1 MSDPESPETPDG
13 GASEPAP
20 RSVPMAAIAGAVILV
35 GLVAFALYRR
45 HATTGGAPE
54 GGATAPAAA
63 ATGPDTAA
71 DGKGAIIAAQP
82 PVRLSPEAAI
92 LAERY
97 RCVCGCNDTLT
108 VCTCKLPKGS
118 DEMKKVVQEMA
129 AGGLSP
135 ERADQAML
143 EKYGPGVLLKN
154 PAPPQTRPSHASEA
168 AAAAH

>member
-1 MSDPESPETPDG
+1 VSDPESPQTTDD
-13 GASEPAP
+13 APAP
-20 RSVPMAAIAGAVILV
+20 TPARSVPVAAIAGAVILV

-45 HATTGGAPE
+45 NVTTGGRAAGDGSAPAA
-54 GGATAPAAA
+54 GGTAPDGAA
-63 ATGPDTAA
+63 ATGTV
-71 DGKGAIIAAQP
+71 IAAQP

-108 VCTCKLPKGS
+108 VCTCKLPRGS

-129 AGGLSP
+129 TAGTSP
-135 ERADQAML
+135 ERADQAMA